1 MKLTVLTSATL
12 LAVINLPLAVLAEN
26 AAHTS
31 QLLSTKQCEQCQL
44 SSAGLV
50 MSDLVGAKLAGSDLT
65 RANLS
70 RANLTGADLR
80 GAKLVGASLY
90 GANLVGADL
99 TGADLTAV
107 DLRGAYLYNVK
118 MVGVDLSTAYM
129 DGAIGIP
136 NQAGTAED
144 FYRWAAIEG
153 QKGNYE
159 VAIERYNQA
168 LALKPKLAGAYLG
181 RGLARYRLGDE
192 PGATQDATIAGGF
205 FKEQNNPTGYQASQD
220 FIKALE
226 IAKQPPKERKGSS
239 FLNTI
244 GGIASML
251 LQFLL

>member
-1 MKLTVLTSATL
+1 MKRTLLTSATL
-12 LAVINLPLAVLAEN
+12 LTLINLPVAVLAEN

-31 QLLSTKQCEQCQL
+31 QLLSTKECEQCQL
-44 SSAGLV
+44 SNAGLT
-50 MSDLVGAKLAGSDLT
+50 MAELSGAKLAGADLT

-80 GAKLVGASLY
+80 GAKLTGASLY

-107 DLRGAYLYNVK
+107 DLRGAYLYQAK
-118 MVGVDLSTAYM
+118 MVGVDMTTAYM
-129 DGAIGIP
+129 EGAIGIP

-168 LALKPKLAGAYLG
+168 IALKPQLAGAYLG

-192 PGATQDATIAGGF
+192 PGATQDAKIAGQF
-205 FKEQNNPTGYQASQD
+205 FKDQKNQTGYQASQD

-226 IAKQPPKERKGSS
+226 IAKLPPKERKGSG
-239 FLNTI
+239 FLNTL

>member
-1 MKLTVLTSATL
+1 MKRTLLTSATIL
-12 LAVINLPLAVLAEN
+12 TLINLPVAVLAEN
-26 AAHTS
+26 TAHTS
-31 QLLSTKQCEQCQL
+31 QLLSTKECQQCQL
-44 SSAGLV
+44 SNAGLT
-50 MSDLVGAKLAGSDLT
+50 MAELSGAKLAGADLT

-80 GAKLVGASLY
+80 GAKLTGASLY

-107 DLRGAYLYNVK
+107 DLRGAYLYQVK
-118 MVGVDLSTAYM
+118 MDGADLSTAYM
-129 DGAIGIP
+129 EGAIGIP
-136 NQAGTAED
+136 DRAGTAED

-168 LALKPKLAGAYLG
+168 IALKPELAGAYLG

-192 PGATQDATIAGGF
+192 PGATQDAKIAGQF
-205 FKEQNNPTGYQASQD
+205 FKDQKNQTGYQASQD

-226 IAKQPPKERKGSS
+226 IAKLPPKERKGSS
-239 FLNTI
+239 FLNTL